1 MVGRF
6 AILPRMETTIIT
18 KKPFPL
24 WALVSLGSAYFMV
37 GTSSLSVIALT
48 WQISDGLEVPPSDI
62 AFLVTVFALAFAI
75 AAPLTQVFFSGFAR
89 IKILCTGLGILAL
102 ALILGAASTS
112 YEMLFLSRGL
122 MGLSAAAISPMCS
135 AIGAG
140 LAPPEQ
146 QGRAMGIVFAGLTF
160 ASVLGTPISAYLGTL
175 MSWRLV
181 HLLLAFVALSS
192 MASILYFVKD
202 RQAGAPI
209 SFSHIVEAMT
219 RIRSSFTVLTTFL
232 QMTSIFCTY
241 ALIAPYM
248 SIKFGMA
255 ENLIALVLLAYGV
268 NGVLGNIFAGRL
280 SDRFGPDKIILYSL
294 FGFGVGLVI
303 IWIIGPNLWLAFIGI
318 AIWAIFGMMFHS
330 PQQQRIAN
338 IDPERRSL
346 LLALNAAA
354 LYLGISVGSW
364 ISNFVSVRW
373 GYEVLPLVSLA
384 VLVLC
389 IAVFAAAIYAARIG
403 KRTAG
408 GQSS

>member
-1 MVGRF
+1 
-6 AILPRMETTIIT
+6 METTTIT

-24 WALVSLGSAYFMV
+24 WALVSLSSAYFMV

-48 WQISDGLEVPPSDI
+48 WQISDGLQVPPSDI

-75 AAPLTQVFFSGFAR
+75 AAPLTQVVFSGFAR
-89 IKILCTGLGILAL
+89 IKILCAGLGLLAL

-112 YEMLFLSRGL
+112 YEMLFISRGL

-181 HLLLAFVALSS
+181 HLLLALVALGS

-209 SFSHIVEAMT
+209 RFSHIFEALT
-219 RIRSSFTVLTTFL
+219 RVRSSFAVLTTFL
-232 QMTSIFCTY
+232 QMTAIFCTY
-241 ALIAPYM
+241 ALIAPYVAH
-248 SIKFGMA
+248 KFDLA

-268 NGVLGNIFAGRL
+268 NGVLGNVFAGRL
-280 SDRFGPDKIILYSL
+280 SDRFGPDKVIFASL
-294 FGFGVGLVI
+294 IGLGAGFLM
-303 IWIIGPNLWLAFIGI
+303 IWAIGPDLWLAFIAI
-318 AIWAIFGMMFHS
+318 VIWAAFGMMFHS

-338 IDPERRSL
+338 IDPEQRSL

-373 GYEVLPLVSLA
+373 GYDDLPLVSLA
-384 VLVLC
+384 VLAGCALIFITSVV
-389 IAVFAAAIYAARIG
+389 AVRKG
-403 KRTAG
+403 THTRR
-408 GQSS
+408 GQE

>member
-1 MVGRF
+1 M
-6 AILPRMETTIIT
+6 
-18 KKPFPL
+18 
-24 WALVSLGSAYFMV
+24 SLSSAYFMV

-48 WQISDGLEVPPSDI
+48 WQISGGLQVPPSDI

-75 AAPLTQVFFSGFAR
+75 AAPLTQVIFSGFAR
-89 IKILCTGLGILAL
+89 IKILCTGLGLLAL
-102 ALILGAASTS
+102 ALVLGAASTS
-112 YEMLFLSRGL
+112 YEMLFISRGL

-181 HLLLAFVALSS
+181 HLLLALVALSS

-209 SFSHIVEAMT
+209 RFSHIVEALT
-219 RIRSSFTVLTTFL
+219 RVRSSFAVFTTFL
-232 QMTSIFCTY
+232 QMTAIFSTY
-241 ALIAPYM
+241 ALIAPFM
-248 SIKFGMA
+248 SHKFGLA
-255 ENLIALVLLAYGV
+255 EDLIALVLLAYGI
-268 NGVLGNIFAGRL
+268 NGVLGNVFAGRL
-280 SDRFGPDKIILYSL
+280 SDRFGPDRVIFITLIGL
-294 FGFGVGLVI
+294 GAGFLM
-303 IWIIGPNLWLAFIGI
+303 IWAIGPNLWLAFF
-318 AIWAIFGMMFHS
+318 AIVIWSAFGMMFHS

-373 GYEVLPLVSLA
+373 GYDDLPLVSLG
-384 VLVLC
+384 VLAGCALIFITSVV
-389 IAVFAAAIYAARIG
+389 AMRQG
-403 KRTAG
+403 KHTTG
-408 GQSS
+408 GQG

>member
-1 MVGRF
+1 
-6 AILPRMETTIIT
+6 MEKTII
-18 KKPFPL
+18 KKQPFPR

-48 WQISDGLEVPPSDI
+48 WQISDGLQVPPADI

-89 IKILCTGLGILAL
+89 IKILCTGLAMLAL

-112 YEMLFLSRGL
+112 YEMLFISRGL

-140 LAPPEQ
+140 MVPPEQ

-160 ASVLGTPISAYLGTL
+160 TSVLGTPISAYLGTL

-181 HLLLAFVALSS
+181 FLLMALVALSS
-192 MASILYFVKD
+192 MGSILYFVKD
-202 RQAGAPI
+202 RQVGAPI
-209 SFSHIVEAMT
+209 SFAHMFEALT
-219 RIRSSFTVLTTFL
+219 RIRSSFAVLTTFL
-232 QMTSIFCTY
+232 QMTAIFCTY
-241 ALIAPYM
+241 ALIAPFM
-248 SIKFGMA
+248 FHKFDLA
-255 ENLIALVLLAYGV
+255 ENLIAVVLLVYGL
-268 NGVLGNIFAGRL
+268 NGVLGNVIAGRM
-280 SDRFGPDKIILYSL
+280 SDRFGPNRVIFGSL
-294 FGFGVGLVI
+294 VGLGAGLLLLWGI
-303 IWIIGPNLWLAFIGI
+303 APKDLWLAFV
-318 AIWAIFGMMFHS
+318 AIIMLAAFGMMFHS
-330 PQQQRIAN
+330 PQQQRMAN

-373 GYEVLPLVSLA
+373 GYDDLPLVSLA
-384 VLVLC
+384 VLAGCTVIFCLSVL
-389 IAVFAAAIYAARIG
+389 G
-403 KRTAG
+403 MRTGNHSSRG
-408 GQSS
+408 GA

>member
-1 MVGRF
+1 MF
-6 AILPRMETTIIT
+6 LQMETKII
-18 KKPFPL
+18 KNPFPL
-24 WALVSLGSAYFMV
+24 WALVSLSSAYFMV

-48 WQISDGLEVPPSDI
+48 WQISDGLQVPPSDI

-75 AAPLTQVFFSGFAR
+75 AAPLTQVIFSGYAR
-89 IKILCTGLGILAL
+89 IKILCTGLGLLAL

-112 YEMLFLSRGL
+112 YEMLFISRGL

-181 HLLLAFVALSS
+181 FLLLALVALSS
-192 MASILYFVKD
+192 MAAILYFVKD

-209 SFSHIVEAMT
+209 SFSHIFEALT
-219 RIRSSFTVLTTFL
+219 RVRSSFAVLTTFV
-232 QMTSIFCTY
+232 QMTAIFCTY
-241 ALIAPYM
+241 ALIAPFM
-248 SIKFGMA
+248 SHKFGLA
-255 ENLIALVLLAYGV
+255 EDLIVLVLLAYGFT
-268 NGVLGNIFAGRL
+268 GVLGNVFAGRL
-280 SDRFGPDKIILYSL
+280 SDRFGPDKVIFVTLIGLGT
-294 FGFGVGLVI
+294 GFFM
-303 IWIIGPNLWLAFIGI
+303 IWAIGPNLWLAFV
-318 AIWAIFGMMFHS
+318 AIMIWSTFGMMFHS

-364 ISNFVSVRW
+364 ISNFVSVHW
-373 GYEVLPLVSLA
+373 GYDVLPLVSLA
-384 VLVLC
+384 VLTCCTVIFC
-389 IAVFAAAIYAARIG
+389 SSVFAMRRRKNDAEGAE
-403 KRTAG
+403 
-408 GQSS
+408 

>member
-1 MVGRF
+1 
-6 AILPRMETTIIT
+6 METTKIT
-18 KKPFPL
+18 KTFPL
-24 WALVSLGSAYFMV
+24 WALVSLSSAYFMV

-48 WQISDGLEVPPSDI
+48 WQISDGLKVPPSDI

-89 IKILCTGLGILAL
+89 IKILCTGLGLLAL
-102 ALILGAASTS
+102 ALILGAVSTS
-112 YEMLFLSRGL
+112 YEMLFISRGL

-181 HLLLAFVALSS
+181 HLLLALVALSS

-209 SFSHIVEAMT
+209 SFSHLVEAMT

-232 QMTSIFCTY
+232 QMTAIFCTY
-241 ALIAPYM
+241 ALIAPFM
-248 SIKFGMA
+248 SHKFGLP

-268 NGVLGNIFAGRL
+268 NGVLGNVFAGRL
-280 SDRFGPDKIILYSL
+280 SDRFGPEKVIFVTLAGL
-294 FGFGVGLVI
+294 GAGFFM
-303 IWIIGPNLWLAFIGI
+303 IWAIGPNLWLAFV
-318 AIWAIFGMMFHS
+318 AFVVWSAFGMMFHS

-364 ISNFVSVRW
+364 ISNFVSVHW

-384 VLVLC
+384 VLAGC
-389 IAVFAAAIYAARIG
+389 AIIFCTSVFAMGRG
-403 KRTAG
+403 KNAAG
-408 GQSS
+408 GTE